1 MIVKE
6 NGRTYLVRSFDG
18 KEYQTIKFNKKRY
31 DGSYAS
37 GTTVEELILVLK
49 HKFLE
54 FDKISPSE
62 FNKDNVKLCQEMMYN
77 CYLRLEGKKE
87 DVNRKADNR
96 EDKTGET
103 NTNP

>member
-6 NGRTYLVRSFDG
+6 HGRIYLVRNFDG
-18 KEYQTIKFNKKRY
+18 KEYQTIKFNKKKY
-31 DGSYAS
+31 NGEYLA

-54 FDKISPSE
+54 FEKIASSE
-62 FNKDNVKLCQEMMYN
+62 FNQANAKLCQEMLYN

-87 DVNRKADNR
+87 YVNR
-96 EDKTGET
+96 ET
-103 NTNP
+103 NTGEDKI